1 MSGGTLFERR
11 MEKALA
17 ENTEAMFKVPLGDSH
32 LHAKIKGVREGLE
45 KALGFFRQDFQ
56 SDETEDGI

>member
-17 ENTEAMFKVPLGDSH
+17 ENTEAMFRVQLGDSH
-32 LHAKIKGVREGLE
+32 THAKVKGIREGLE
-45 KALGFFRQDFQ
+45 KALVLFRQDYQ
-56 SDETEDGI
+56 SGETEDGI